1 MHSGQTKVPQRSPR
15 FELVATLGPAS
26 WNSSRALI
34 EAGATALRIN
44 TSHAAIDEVR
54 EALDRI
60 HHESPSI
67 RLVVD
72 LQGAKMRL
80 GHIADRLVARG
91 DLITF
96 ALDAALQGAVPLPHS
111 EFFEQ
116 VAPSDTLR
124 IDDDRL
130 RFRVT
135 ERGEG
140 TATAVALG
148 DGVLRARKGVN
159 LLEHPV
165 LLRGFSAKDR
175 ALCALAAEHEP
186 AACAISFMTDGHE
199 ALWARE
205 AAPSC
210 PVIGKVE
217 RREAV
222 ESLDAV
228 DAVVDEVWI
237 CRGDLGAQ
245 LGVVSL
251 ARWMGQFDPSHLR
264 HPVLVAGQVFEHL
277 TAHAAP
283 TRSEACHLY
292 DLWARGYAGVVLSD
306 ETAIGA
312 DPERAVRVVNALV
325 EGFSV

>member
-1 MHSGQTKVPQRSPR
+1 LS
-15 FELVATLGPAS
+15 
-26 WNSSRALI
+26 
-34 EAGATALRIN
+34 
-44 TSHAAIDEVR
+44 DESFVR
-54 EALDRI
+54 
-60 HHESPSI
+60 
-67 RLVVD
+67 
-72 LQGAKMRL
+72 
-80 GHIADRLVARG
+80 
-91 DLITF
+91 
-96 ALDAALQGAVPLPHS
+96 
-111 EFFEQ
+111 
-116 VAPSDTLR
+116 
-124 IDDDRL
+124 
-130 RFRVT
+130 
-135 ERGEG
+135 
-140 TATAVALG
+140 
-148 DGVLRARKGVN
+148 GVN

-165 LLRGFSAKDR
+165 LLQGLSAKDR
-175 ALCALAAEHEP
+175 ALCALADDHQP

-222 ESLDAV
+222 ESIDAV
-228 DAVVDEVWI
+228 DAAVDEVWL

-251 ARWMGQFDPSHLR
+251 ARWMGQFDPSRLR

-312 DPERAVRVVNALV
+312 EPERAVRVVSALV
-325 EGFSV
+325 EGFFD